1 MSKMDVP
8 TFGSIEEEERFW
20 QTTDT
25 ADFMDDLEFV
35 PAGVGTLPDGLCPKC
50 KGHRQSRR
58 RNLTLADKRL
68 TLHRAK
74 VYYCPRCDE
83 ASPAQEVAVVI
94 PRLIAVV
101 AEAGLT

>member
-8 TFGSIEEEERFW
+8 KFGSIEEEEQFW

-35 PAGVGTLPDGLCPKC
+35 PAGVGTLSDDLCPTC
-50 KGHRQSRR
+50 KGHRRLRR

-83 ASPAQEVAVVI
+83 ASPTREVAGVI

-101 AEAGLT
+101 AEADLS